1 MGDCAL
7 EAGCP
12 PNEVCRGP
20 EFRRFGYAMIDK
32 SDTIILGLR
41 TAVAM
46 SPWFQ
51 LVDCTIKRNRAPHVS
66 TPQSS
71 PGEIG
76 PRSSREKSAGVRL
89 R

>member
-7 EAGCP
+7 KAGCP

-32 SDTIILGLR
+32 SDTMGLR

-46 SPWFQ
+46 NTWFE
-51 LVDCTIKRNRAPHVS
+51 LVDCTIKSTRSPHVS
-66 TPQSS
+66 TLESS

-76 PRSSREKSAGVRL
+76 PQSSHEKSAGVGL